1 MTSEGWSSSRSPVT
15 VLLLVA
21 TGSLL
26 VGCAPID
33 LTTMLGQRAPHEV
46 EAFTLQHRSGNGGL
60 SLSLSSPRARH
71 DWIRR
76 TSVVTTPEAFI
87 HRDGV
92 PVYRIQ
98 AQRGLLL
105 GNNRLVQLDGTV
117 ELVHLQ
123 EPPTV
128 ATGERLRW
136 DTRRGRMTM
145 TVNLTVTRQDMEV
158 TAEQGELD
166 FAGNDLVFHD
176 QVVLLDRS
184 PQADDLR
191 LEATTL
197 HWNLASGE
205 MMAPGLVKGGQSD
218 PAGAVQFVQGMDLT
232 GSSQQRWLELQAP
245 VRLQTRRAG
254 QWRAYGP
261 VLWWLDRQ
269 QLESPALLAAQVE
282 DLQISGRSA
291 ALDLGQDVLTFAE
304 DCQFRQPGE
313 ALNAQQ
319 CRWDLQEG
327 LIVASG
333 DVSLER
339 EQYQQVTRADQLQG
353 RLGEDN
359 VLRLTAP
366 SQGQVTTEL
375 ELWEPETAG
384 DGAEI

>member
-15 VLLLVA
+15 VLLLA